1 MSDNDIQDNN
11 PHVPSTFFYC
21 LARLVIGAAAVV
33 AAGYLSILFYVEM
46 RSLFYK
52 LSYKPITEEVA
63 LERAVQMKTL
73 LPTKMRVI
81 SGSEKS
87 EIELRAGTS
96 IKVIAVCMSPLNQ
109 RVDEQLGVHNFKQP
123 PTSYTPS
130 QVYLIETDNGV
141 RGVAALPEM
150 VIGRRMRVTEGEDAG
165 DTLLVTGIKKIQS
178 KDKYPYEFIVE
189 GRSTTYK
196 WGMFSYPRPDS
207 AIVVYNSPSGDEIPG
222 ALQQSVSRVPSFLR
236 TPVHESEGFFLFPR
250 YKVWNMYKLVPF
262 FRSAII
268 LFLIWI
274 VLMVIA
280 LWRLSSR
287 SFNAWW
293 KGKTRYI
300 EDASYDNIDAQ
311 SKLLW
316 LYWRKYYPFAFIAG
330 CMFTPLI
337 WLWTSRHHREMLCD
351 LRELMSKRCPQCH
364 HLSLKYGPS
373 GKESERRFIGH
384 VHKGAHSETVVT
396 GEKYDKVAKQTRQD
410 TVTTRYE
417 AESYDEYEYEVEM
430 KLGCTKCNFCE
441 THWETRHEKRN
452 HEGGGVAGEVR
463 KTWE

>member
-1 MSDNDIQDNN
+1 MSDNIQDNN
-11 PHVPSTFFYC
+11 PHVPSTLFYW

-33 AAGYLSILFYVEM
+33 AAGYLSVMFYIEM

-63 LERAVQMKTL
+63 LEKAVPMKTL

-96 IKVIAVCMSPLNQ
+96 IKVIAACMSPLNC
-109 RVDEQLGVHNFKQP
+109 RVDEQLGSHNYKQP

-130 QVYLIETDNGV
+130 QVYLIETDGGV

-150 VIGRRMRVTEGEDAG
+150 VIGRRMRITEGEDVG

-178 KDKYPYEFIVE
+178 KDKYPYEFMVE

-207 AIVVYNSPSGDEIPG
+207 AIVVYNSPSGEEIPG
-222 ALQQSVSRVPSFLR
+222 ALQVKVPRVPSFMR
-236 TPVHESEGFFLFPR
+236 TPVHEREGFFLFPR
-250 YKVWNMYKLVPF
+250 YKGWNMYKLVPF
-262 FRSAII
+262 FRSGII

-280 LWRLSSR
+280 LRLLSSR

-293 KGKTRYI
+293 KGKVRYI
-300 EDASYDNIDAQ
+300 EDPKYDNIDAQ
-311 SKLLW
+311 AKVLW
-316 LYWRKYYPFAFIAG
+316 LYWRKYYPFAFVAG
-330 CMFTPLI
+330 CLFTPLI
-337 WLWTSRHHREMLCD
+337 WLWTSRHHRGMLSD
-351 LRELMSKRCPQCH
+351 LREQMSVRCPECH
-364 HLSLKYGPS
+364 QLSLKYGPT
-373 GKESERRFIGH
+373 GKESERRFVGH
-384 VHKGAHSETVVT
+384 VHNRGYSSTVVT
-396 GEKYDKVAKQTRQD
+396 GEKYDKAAKQTRQD
-410 TVTTRYE
+410 TLTTHYD
-417 AESYDEYEYEVEM
+417 AESYDDYEYDVEM
-430 KLGCTKCNFCE
+430 QLKCKKCQFCE
-441 THWETRHEKRN
+441 THWETRHEWKN
-452 HEGGGVAGEVR
+452 HEGGGVTGEVR